1 MYFKKT
7 TPEEAGISSK
17 TVLSFLKTLDSC
29 GFSTHSI
36 LMARGDNLF
45 TEVYY
50 APFHKDFKHRMY
62 SVSKTFVSMA
72 VGMAID
78 DGLLSLDDKF
88 MSFFPAFADKADDWM
103 KEATIRDLLRME
115 TSIKCGINWFYTGT
129 DDRTEVYFGKGSD
142 KIPGTIFDYDS
153 PASQMLCAIVENL
166 TGKPFLEYMKEKCLR
181 DIGFSED
188 AYCLQVPG
196 GHSFGDSGVMCS
208 ARDLLHFARLVLNGG
223 TWNGKEYVSGE
234 YVKAA
239 TKKQVCNDLY
249 GFTAYDHY
257 GYGYLI
263 WKTPRDG
270 FGFFGMGDQFAICDP
285 TTDFIFVINSDNQ
298 GNPTTRPILFHELY
312 KTIVQSLSEPLEK
325 DDEAYEALKQ
335 YCATRKLYALPDD
348 GEHAL
353 MAKIDGVTYELDENP
368 MGIEW
373 IRFSFK
379 EKKGILSYRN
389 RQGEKKLTFGIGY
402 NEFGKFPEEGYSD
415 LVAGKPASGHYYDVA
430 CSADISEEEKLRIKV
445 QVIDKYFGTAC
456 FVFSF
461 KDDRVTVNMIKTA
474 EAFLNEYQG
483 LANGKRCDD
492 DEK

>member
-36 LMARGDNLF
+36 LMARGDKLF

-62 SVSKTFVSMA
+62 SVSKSFVSIA

-88 MSFFPAFADKADDWM
+88 IKFFPAFADKADEWM

-115 TSIKCGINWFYTGT
+115 TSMKRGINWFYTGT
-129 DDRTEVYFGKGSD
+129 NDRTEVYFGKGSD
-142 KIPGTIFDYDS
+142 KIPGTHFDYDS
-153 PASQMLCAIVENL
+153 PGSQMLCVIVEEL
-166 TGKPFLEYMKEKCLR
+166 TGKPFLEYMKEKCVH

-234 YVKAA
+234 YVKEA

-263 WKTPRDG
+263 WKAPRDG
-270 FGFFGMGDQFAICDP
+270 FCFCGMGDQFAICDP
-285 TTDFIFVINSDNQ
+285 KTDFIFVITSDNQ
-298 GNPTTRPILFHELY
+298 GNSTSRPILFHEIY
-312 KTIVQSLSEPLEK
+312 KTLVASLSESMEK
-325 DDEAYEALKQ
+325 DDEAYEALKN
-335 YCATRKLYALPDD
+335 YCASRKLYALPDE

-353 MAKIDGVTYELDENP
+353 MGKIDGVTYQLDENP

-373 IRFSFK
+373 IRFSF
-379 EKKGILSYRN
+379 EGKKGILSYCN
-389 RQGEKKLTFGIGY
+389 RQGEKELTFGIGY
-402 NEFGKFPEEGYSD
+402 NEFGKFLEEGYSD
-415 LVAGKPASGHYYDVA
+415 LVAGKPASGHYYDAA
-430 CSADISEEEKLRIKV
+430 CSADIPEEEKLRIKV

-461 KDDRVTVNMIKTA
+461 KDERVSINMAKTA
-474 EAFLNEYQG
+474 EAFLDEYQG
-483 LANGKRCDD
+483 LANGKRI
-492 DEK
+492 